1 METTR
6 IVATT
11 QTSRK
16 FNETYFITSGT
27 KRKRKRNEITE
38 TKSFPRKMHILLW
51 GFLVL
56 ALIELNMAASS
67 DKVKNDG
74 REANKSQLDMIL
86 AKLQRQQDEQK
97 KEQQLMNEV
106 IREEQLMNEVLRD
119 QIQEQKHKNDEQE
132 REIKQ
137 QRRKNDKQEREIKE
151 QRHNNNKLQEE
162 SKELTKINRAR
173 RSENETQ
180 HLLELI
186 RAEINHVAGLS
197 QCEVGTSLASGNVK
211 RTISSERNF
220 TRTPK
225 VVTSIFGFYRERDGT
240 YHSNWGGY
248 AEPQSITTTK
258 FDLQFFG
265 YAIYH
270 IKASWIACI

>member
-106 IREEQLMNEVLRD
+106 LREEQLVNEVLRD

-132 REIKQ
+132 REMKE
-137 QRRKNDKQEREIKE
+137 QRRKNDKHEREIKE

-162 SKELTKINRAR
+162 IKELTKINRAR

-186 RAEINHVAGLS
+186 RAEINHVAGLT
-197 QCEVGTSLASGNVK
+197 QCEMGTTSTNSFPSTPT
-211 RTISSERNF
+211 TISFERKF
-220 TRTPK
+220 TRKPN
-225 VVTSIFGFYRERDGT
+225 VVVAVAGF
-240 YHSNWGGY
+240 SGGITGSFKLLVK
-248 AEPQSITTTK
+248 SITTTK
-258 FDLQFFG
+258 FEMYGYKYSSGSFG
-265 YAIYH
+265 WVDGT
-270 IKASWIACI
+270 WIACA